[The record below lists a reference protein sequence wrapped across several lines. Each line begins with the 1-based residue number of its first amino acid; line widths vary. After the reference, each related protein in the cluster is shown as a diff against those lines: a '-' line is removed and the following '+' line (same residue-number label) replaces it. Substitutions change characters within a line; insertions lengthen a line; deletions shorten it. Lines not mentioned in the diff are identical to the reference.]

1 MATSGIVKTTAYDK
15 RYIEFAWERTSYSI
29 PDNTTTISW
38 TLYSRGSGNNSQYK
52 GSPFL
57 VSIDG
62 VQIYYS
68 NTRITTKP
76 DMKIASGTHTLN
88 HNPDGSKSFSATVKA
103 GIYYSAYNLSGS
115 DTFTLDS
122 IPRKATITAAPD
134 INDEMESATIKYQNL
149 LGENVDSI
157 RICIDGIANYQALS
171 PTDNTYTFTFNDT
184 EREVMRNKTLEL
196 GSAEFVAE
204 WVIETVIKG
213 EKYYDRLPRVGTIVN
228 CEPEITYPFI
238 YEVGENLGLTG
249 SETRVISGH
258 NDMWAEALAEAKKG
272 ASIKSFT
279 LTNGGITKD
288 FIIDE
293 SFTGGSIDF
302 QNITDGT
309 FIFTAIDSRNIKVEL
324 PHVIEVVPYFDP
336 SINLS
341 ARIELSGEETA
352 KITLEVKGSFFNQ
365 NFGYVDNELAFEYRL
380 NNGEWTPIDKAPTL
394 SGNQYQ
400 LTDEIDGLDYRNTH
414 TIEVRVSDLVVS
426 EVKSVPITLK
436 AIPVFDWSETDFN
449 FNVPIKFNKV
459 QMMDFI
465 VEEGTEDGWAYR
477 KWSSGKAE
485 CWKRLQITT
494 GVSGSWGG
502 LYTSGSLAATNLTYP
517 FEFAETPVL
526 TVSLMPFGSGGLVMA
541 TGNGYGNEKQ
551 TGPYEIA
558 RGTTLASGQFLLAY
572 HAMGK
577 WK

>member
-1 MATSGIVKTTAYDK
+1 MATSGIVKTNAYDK
-15 RYIEFAWERTSYSI
+15 RYIEFSWERTSYSI

-38 TLYSRGSGNNSQYK
+38 TLYSRGKGNNSMYK
-52 GSPFL
+52 GGPFQ

-68 NTRITTKP
+68 STRIETRP
-76 DMKIASGTHTLN
+76 DTKIANGTHTFH

-103 GIYYSAYNLSGS
+103 GIYYSSYNLSGS
-115 DTFTLDS
+115 DTFTLES
-122 IPRKATITAAPD
+122 IPRKATITSAPD

-149 LGENVDSI
+149 LGESVDSI
-157 RICIDGIANYQALS
+157 SVCIDGIANYQALS
-171 PTDNTYTFTFNDT
+171 PTGNTYTFTFNDT
-184 EREVMRNKTLEL
+184 EREVMRNETLEL
-196 GSAEFVAE
+196 GSVDFEAE

-228 CEPEITYPFI
+228 CEPEIIDSHI
-238 YEVGENLGLTG
+238 YECGENPGLTG

-258 NDMWAEALAEAKKG
+258 NDMWANGMATAKKG

-279 LTNGGITKD
+279 LTNNGITKD
-288 FIIDE
+288 LVE
-293 SFTGGSIDF
+293 GSIDF

-324 PHVIEVVPYFDP
+324 PCVLEVIPYFDP

-365 NFGYVDNELAFEYRL
+365 NFGNADNELVFDYRL
-380 NNGEWTPIDKAPTL
+380 NNGEWTPIDEAPTL

-400 LTDEIDGLDYRNTH
+400 LTDEINDLDYRNTY
-414 TIEVRVSDLVVS
+414 TVEVRVSDLVVS
-426 EVKSVPITLK
+426 GVKSAPITLK

-459 QMMDFI
+459 QMMDFV

-477 KWSSGKAE
+477 KWDSGKAE

-494 GVSGSWGG
+494 AVSGSWGG

-517 FEFAETPVL
+517 FEFTETPIL
-526 TVSLMPFGSGGLVMA
+526 SVSLMPFGSGGLVMA